1 MSEENAVVTLDSFSL
16 ASLGAHMLYDEIND
30 ASAYRVND
38 FILKASMVMDEEAI
52 LTLFINTP
60 GGDVTSGWAI
70 IDTMEL
76 SRIPIRTV
84 GIGSIISMG
93 VPIFISGTRGER
105 IMTPNANI
113 MAHTFAGYLYGKSH
127 ELIAARKFHDRLENQ
142 FIEHFKRHTNMSKK
156 QIREIMIGTTDSW
169 LDPKDC
175 LKLGICDAI
184 RSPWDL
190 EEDAEK
196 DAKKQKI
203 SKKKKARSTGSSQD
217 AVE

>member
-1 MSEENAVVTLDSFSL
+1 MSDENAVVTLDSFSL
-16 ASLGAHMLYDEIND
+16 ATLGAHMLYDEIND
-30 ASAYRVND
+30 LSALRVSD
-38 FILKASMVMDEEAI
+38 FILKASMVMDDEAI

-93 VPIFISGTRGER
+93 VPIFISGTKGER

-142 FIEHFKRHTNMSKK
+142 FIEHFKRHTNMTTK

-175 LKLGICDAI
+175 LRLGICDAV
-184 RSPWDL
+184 RNPWDIQED
-190 EEDAEK
+190 EERA
-196 DAKKQKI
+196 AKKKKDK
-203 SKKKKARSTGSSQD
+203 KKKKAKSRGSVQED
-217 AVE
+217 VE